1 VEEGAHARSFRTPV
15 PFIPLL
21 NPPLE
26 PLPPSPFPL
35 HRGFT
40 PRSAHS
46 RARVAITASGSPC
59 NGLLIGSKV
68 TVTKGYR
75 EYYRPAMTR
84 AMTRLDRHVRPLRPA
99 PPPPS
104 ARSSPPVSRFTGR
117 TSCRLAV
124 CLATCRAAGT
134 PIARANI
141 RIYLPF
147 RTHSSSSLPPSSSP
161 LPASCW
167 LADRA
172 RTYAR
177 TRFTTGFRVLS
188 RPTETFKGTRAR
200 P

>member
-84 AMTRLDRHVRPLRPA
+84 AMTRLDRHVRPLRTA
-99 PPPPS
+99 PPLRPLLP
-104 ARSSPPVSRFTGR
+104 AGFPLYRSHLVPT
-117 TSCRLAV
+117 CRLSRDLPRSRYTH
-124 CLATCRAAGT
+124 CTREYTDILAIPYALLLVA
-134 PIARANI
+134 PSF
-141 RIYLPF
+141 L
-147 RTHSSSSLPPSSSP
+147 LPPP
-161 LPASCW
+161 RLL
-167 LADRA
+167 LAR
-172 RTYAR
+172 
-177 TRFTTGFRVLS
+177 
-188 RPTETFKGTRAR
+188 
-200 P
+200 